1 MSLIFD
7 IKRYALHDGPGI
19 RTTIFLKGCPLRCV
33 WCHNPESWS
42 PQPQRMYKQ
51 NRCIGCGSC
60 VQACPLGALE
70 LTPQG
75 IVPTGEECLLC
86 GACADVCPPMALE
99 ISGKD
104 WPMSQLMEEIEKER
118 GVMETGGGGVTLCGG
133 EPLLDADY
141 AISLLEELGR
151 RGFHRCVDTCLQVP
165 PQTLRR
171 AVPVCDLFLVDIKLM
186 DPTLHRKYTG
196 VSNELILSNIRLLSE
211 LKAPYWIR
219 IPLIKG
225 INADDANLTAT
236 ADFLRSLPTPP
247 QEVDLLPYHDVAKG
261 KHQRLWSTYNP
272 DKLPMSTPDATEL
285 DHALSLFR
293 SRGLKAC
300 IGG

>member
-1 MSLIFD
+1 MSLLFD

-60 VQACPLGALE
+60 VQACPVGALE

-104 WPMSQLMEEIEKER
+104 WPMDQLMEEIVKER

-133 EPLLDADY
+133 EPLLDAD
-141 AISLLEELGR
+141 
-151 RGFHRCVDTCLQVP
+151 
-165 PQTLRR
+165 
-171 AVPVCDLFLVDIKLM
+171 
-186 DPTLHRKYTG
+186 
-196 VSNELILSNIRLLSE
+196 
-211 LKAPYWIR
+211 
-219 IPLIKG
+219 
-225 INADDANLTAT
+225 
-236 ADFLRSLPTPP
+236 
-247 QEVDLLPYHDVAKG
+247 
-261 KHQRLWSTYNP
+261 
-272 DKLPMSTPDATEL
+272 
-285 DHALSLFR
+285 
-293 SRGLKAC
+293 
-300 IGG
+300 

>member
-1 MSLIFD
+1 MALIFD

-33 WCHNPESWS
+33 WCHNPESWETG
-42 PQPQRMYKQ
+42 PQLLYKQ
-51 NRCIGCGSC
+51 NRCIGCRTC
-60 VQACPLGALE
+60 IDACPTGALTFTAE
-70 LTPQG
+70 G
-75 IVPTGEECLLC
+75 IVQDKDVCVLC
-86 GACADVCPPMALE
+86 GACADSCPSTALE

-104 WPMSQLMEEIEKER
+104 WPMDQLMAEIEKER

-141 AISLLEELGR
+141 AVALLEELGR
-151 RGFHRCVDTCLQVP
+151 RGFHRCVDTCLLVP

-171 AVPVCDLFLVDIKLM
+171 AVPNCDLFLVDLKLM
-186 DPTLHRKYTG
+186 DPALHRKYTG
-196 VSNELILSNIRLLSE
+196 ADNELILSNIRLLSE

-225 INADDANLTAT
+225 VNADQDNLTAA
-236 ADFLRSLPTPP
+236 ADFLLSLPTPP

-261 KHQRLWSTYNP
+261 KHRRMWSTFNP
-272 DKLPMSTPDATEL
+272 DNYPFETPSAEEQEAAL
-285 DHALSLFR
+285 DIFNA
-293 SRGLKAC
+293 RGIEC
-300 IGG
+300 RIGG